1 MNTMLLVLVL
11 LIGLIAAVAFLQR
24 RFIYF
29 PFREIPSPDA
39 VGLEQVEN
47 VTFRTT
53 DGVTLNGWFLSAPS
67 TGSGHP
73 KGVDGSTRPTS
84 APFTVIVFNGNAG
97 NRAYRAP
104 LAEALRR
111 NGISVLLFDYRGFG
125 ENSGTPSESGLALDG
140 RAVRDYLRQ
149 RPDVDADRLVY
160 LGESLGAA
168 IALELATEDPPA
180 ALVLRSPF
188 TSMTAVGQLH
198 YPFLPVS
205 WLLRD
210 RYPSVDRISRI
221 RSPLLVIAGRL
232 DSIVPIDQSQRLYD
246 VAPEPKTLLV
256 IPDADHNDDALL
268 AGREMIDTILGF
280 LAEIDR
286 PKGPAEAG
294 PHVH

>member
-1 MNTMLLVLVL
+1 MNTILLVLVL
-11 LIGLIAAVAFLQR
+11 LIGLIAAFAVLQR

-29 PFREIPSPDA
+29 PFREVPSPEA
-39 VGLEQVEN
+39 VGLQQVEK
-47 VTFRTT
+47 VAFRTT
-53 DGVTLNGWFLSAPS
+53 DGVTLNAWFLPV
-67 TGSGHP
+67 P
-73 KGVDGSTRPTS
+73 QKP
-84 APFTVIVFNGNAG
+84 APFTLIVFNGNAG

-104 LAEALRR
+104 LAAALRR
-111 NGISVLLFDYRGFG
+111 NGMAVLLFDYRGFG
-125 ENSGTPSESGLALDG
+125 ENAGTPTESGLALDG
-140 RAVRDYLRQ
+140 RAARDYLRQ
-149 RPDVDADRLVY
+149 RPDVDAKRLVY

-205 WLLRD
+205 LLLRD
-210 RYPSVDRISRI
+210 RYPSMDRISRI
-221 RSPLLVIAGRL
+221 RSPLLVVAGGL
-232 DSIVPIDQSQRLYD
+232 DSIVPVDQSQRLYD

-280 LAEIDR
+280 LGEIETAR
-286 PKGPAEAG
+286 LKPGTTEETTPQQGPAEAG